1 MLDERLSLCAEFV
14 SGVGTVCDVG
24 TDHAYLVAE
33 LIKSGKCSSAIA
45 CDIADGPLDFAKQ
58 TVEKNAIEDKV
69 KIIKSDGLDNILP
82 DGITDVVIAGMGGE
96 LIRDIIL
103 RTEWLKNNVNLVLQP
118 MTKPEVLREALY
130 KNGYFIKEEKCAVDK
145 THAYSVMSV
154 SFCGEYKEKI
164 TLKEKWLG
172 KISDSKL
179 PQNRAY
185 AELFIR
191 KEKKIIDGM
200 KKSEE
205 KGLLKEHEE
214 IAKLFD
220 DFLKGR

>member
-1 MLDERLSLCAEFV
+1 MLDERLSLCAELV

-33 LIKSGKCSSAIA
+33 LIKGGKCSSAIA
-45 CDIADGPLDFAKQ
+45 CDIADGPLNFAKQ
-58 TVEKNAIEDKV
+58 TVENYALEDKV
-69 KIIKSDGLDNILP
+69 KIIKSDGLDNISP

-96 LIRDIIL
+96 LIRDIVL

-130 KNGYFIKEEKCAVDK
+130 KNGYYIKEEKCAVDK
-145 THAYSVMSV
+145 NHAYSVMCV
-154 SFCGEYKEKI
+154 SFCGENRQNISLE
-164 TLKEKWLG
+164 EKWLG
-172 KISDSKL
+172 KISDCNI

-185 AELFIR
+185 AELFLR

-200 KKSEE
+200 KKSEAGVFLNE
-205 KGLLKEHEE
+205 HKEIEAVFE
-214 IAKLFD
+214 N
-220 DFLKGR
+220 FLKGR

>member
-14 SGVGTVCDVG
+14 SGIGTVCDVG

-45 CDIADGPLDFAKQ
+45 CDIADGPLNFAKQ
-58 TVEKNAIEDKV
+58 TVKKNAIEDKV
-69 KIIKSDGLDNILP
+69 KIVRSDGLDNISP

-96 LIRDIIL
+96 LIRDIVV
-103 RTEWLKNNVNLVLQP
+103 RTEWLKNNVNLILQP
-118 MTKPEVLREALY
+118 MTKPEVLRETLY
-130 KNGYFIKEEKCAVDK
+130 QNGYFIKEEKCAVDK
-145 THAYSVMSV
+145 THAYSVMKV
-154 SFCGEYKEKI
+154 LFCGEYKENI
-164 TLKEKWLG
+164 TLREKCLG

-185 AELFIR
+185 AELFLR
-191 KEKKIIDGM
+191 KERKIIDGM

-205 KGLLKEHEE
+205 TRLLKEHEE
-214 IAKLFD
+214 TAKLFD